1 MRYKI
6 NNNKTQLMKPKHQMS
21 LWSKTKIKQY
31 YISKIL
37 NSGSKPYLIIFSC
50 NTVIVVSLDNL
61 DCSVSTAKRRL
72 SEILAVILQE
82 YYETFM
88 KLFAIDSVSS

>member
-1 MRYKI
+1 
-6 NNNKTQLMKPKHQMS
+6 MKPKHRMS

-50 NTVIVVSLDNL
+50 NAAIVVSLDNL
-61 DCSVSTAKRRL
+61 DCSISTAKQRS

-82 YYETFM
+82 ILWNFQEIVCDWFRFQLSC
-88 KLFAIDSVSS
+88 KL

>member
-1 MRYKI
+1 
-6 NNNKTQLMKPKHQMS
+6 MS

-61 DCSVSTAKRRL
+61 DCSVSTAKRRP